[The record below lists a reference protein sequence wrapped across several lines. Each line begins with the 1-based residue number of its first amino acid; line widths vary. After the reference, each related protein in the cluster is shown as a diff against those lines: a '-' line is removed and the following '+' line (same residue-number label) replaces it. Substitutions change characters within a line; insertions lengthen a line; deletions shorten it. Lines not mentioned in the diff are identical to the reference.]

1 MLESALERPHSGVEN
16 EEFYPSPEQ
25 KAAAIIESIVKNHP
39 FHDGNKRTGYVLMRL
54 TSMQNNLDIK
64 TTMIDK
70 YKFVIEIASG
80 ELEYDRILDWI
91 KNRIV
96 KN

>member
-1 MLESALERPHSGVEN
+1 
-16 EEFYPSPEQ
+16 
-25 KAAAIIESIVKNHP
+25 
-39 FHDGNKRTGYVLMRL
+39 
-54 TSMQNNLDIK
+54 MQNNLDIK

-91 KNRIV
+91 EIESLKISQPLTGYDDTISPSTEKEKEYGMNIGNRQLTI
-96 KN
+96 NN